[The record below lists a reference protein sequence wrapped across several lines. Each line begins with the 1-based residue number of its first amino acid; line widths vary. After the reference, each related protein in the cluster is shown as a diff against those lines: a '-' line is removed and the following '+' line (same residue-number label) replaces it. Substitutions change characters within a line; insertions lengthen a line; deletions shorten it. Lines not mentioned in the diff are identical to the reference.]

1 MRSDLT
7 FLDLT
12 VQQIEFLNK
21 KYNTNVPLVLM
32 NSFNTDEDTMKIIRK
47 YSGFNISIRTFNQ
60 SCYPRI
66 SKESMMPVAK
76 SSRIEDDLGKK
87 QDIWR
92 NFSNILAKLQILFC
106 RTFKYFLNE
115 IQIFYHNMF
124 RLLVPAWPRRL
135 LPILLQQR
143 ATGGAG
149 GGGEGVLLHLQ
160 H

>member
-1 MRSDLT
+1 MIPVRSDLT

-12 VQQIEFLNK
+12 VQQIEYLNK

-76 SSRIEDDLGKK
+76 SSKIEDDLGKK
-87 QDIWR
+87 QIDVFEETLQIFLH
-92 NFSNILAKLQILFC
+92 NLQIFFAQPSNIFSN
-106 RTFKYFLNE
+106 E
-115 IQIFYHNMF
+115 I
-124 RLLVPAWPRRL
+124 
-135 LPILLQQR
+135 
-143 ATGGAG
+143 
-149 GGGEGVLLHLQ
+149 
-160 H
+160 